1 MTRHNDISDGFAD
14 IAGKSFIPLNVR
26 NNLLIHQGRSVQEV
40 KAHPEVSP
48 PKTPPETT
56 EK

>member
-1 MTRHNDISDGFAD
+1 MTRHNDISDEFAD